1 MPRNWEGVS
10 VASRLQMGMVGGGEG
25 AFIGAVHR
33 MAAALDGQIEL
44 VCGAF
49 SRDADN
55 CRATGS
61 ALGLADDRC
70 YPTFESMLAG
80 EASKG
85 TDAMRLVS
93 IVTPN
98 HTHVPMA
105 MAAAQS
111 GLAVMSDK
119 PAGVSLAEVEQLAAT
134 LADTGAPYGLT
145 HTYLGYPMVWQ
156 ARHLAA
162 QSSFGAIRKVIVN
175 YTQGWLSA
183 QAEAGGSK
191 QAEWRTD
198 PALAGPAGAL
208 GDIGSHA
215 HSLAEFV
222 CNSRMDCLSARL
234 RSHFPDRALD
244 DDGEIAFTLENGATG
259 VLISSQVCA
268 GDENNLSI
276 RIYGENAGLEWQQM
290 EPNTLIERRS
300 NGEVMIHR
308 AGVDKPLCDEALSRC
323 RLPSG
328 HPEGYVEAFANLY
341 RNFAAAISENDSPA
355 ARGVPG
361 IAEALRGMAFLE
373 SAVASNANGG
383 GWQDI
388 KSPSVGPDRKGLL
401 S

>member
-1 MPRNWEGVS
+1 M
-10 VASRLQMGMVGGGEG
+10 ASRLQMGMVGGGEG

-55 CRATGS
+55 CRATGA
-61 ALGLADDRC
+61 ALGLTEDRC
-70 YPTFESMLAG
+70 YSTFESMLAS

-85 TDAMRLVS
+85 ADKMRLVS

-111 GLAVMSDK
+111 GFAVMSDK
-119 PAGVSLAEVEQLAAT
+119 PAGISLVEVEQLAAT
-134 LADTGAPYGLT
+134 LAETDAPYGLT

-162 QSSFGAIRKVIVN
+162 QPEFRTVRKVIVN

-191 QAEWRTD
+191 QAQWRTD

-222 CNSRMDCLSARL
+222 CNSRMDRLSARL

-244 DDGEIAFTLENGATG
+244 DDGEISFTLENGATG

-276 RIYGENAGLEWQQM
+276 RVYGENAGLEWQQM
-290 EPNTLIERRS
+290 EPNTLVERRS
-300 NGEVMIHR
+300 NGAVMVHR
-308 AGVDKPLCDEALSRC
+308 AGVDKPLCEEALSRC

-341 RNFAAAISENDSPA
+341 RNFAVAISENVSPA
-355 ARGVPG
+355 DRGVPG

-373 SAVASNANGG
+373 SALASNANGG
-383 GWQDI
+383 GWQTI
-388 KSPSVGPDRKGLL
+388 KPPSAGPDRKGLL